1 MTDLWA
7 GRRETARRAAEPLAV
22 RMRPRSL
29 DELIGQSHILG
40 EGKLL
45 RRMLR
50 AEVITSLIV
59 HGPPGTGKTTLAG
72 LVANHT
78 KRHFVAENAASVG
91 VKRIREVVD
100 EATRRLE
107 LEGRRTILFL
117 DEIHRFTRS
126 QQDVLLADVEKGIVT
141 LIGATTENPL
151 FSCNS
156 ALVSRSTL
164 FRLEPLTEAE
174 IVEVLRRA
182 IADNER
188 GYGRLDLRVTD
199 EALGVWATKSDGDA
213 RRALNALEVAVL
225 STTHGG
231 RDGVSGVD
239 SRRDSGAGHRAMV
252 EGQTGHPTR
261 TQGTTSTGD
270 PLGEG
275 TQQVVSGILI
285 DREVAEASIQQ
296 KAAVYDGT
304 GDEHYDSI
312 SAMIKSVRG
321 SDPDAAVY
329 WIARMLE
336 AGEDPRFIARRLA
349 ILASEDIGNADP
361 QGIMLAQAA
370 WMMVERIGMP
380 EARITLSQCATY
392 LALAPKSNAA
402 YLAIDAALKD
412 VREGRT
418 VAVPLHLRDP
428 NTSPIDDGVRMRDRD
443 GERYAYSHRS
453 EHRVDGLPVTGQ
465 DYLGVRAR
473 YYEPID
479 AGFEREMAERLAK
492 VRALRAQLAGRPDT
506 AQSGHKAGRAGPEHA
521 DTSGL

>member
-29 DELIGQSHILG
+29 DELVGQTHILG

-45 RRMLR
+45 RRMLQ

-72 LVANHT
+72 LIAKHT

-107 LEGRRTILFL
+107 LESRRTILFL

-164 FRLEPLTEAE
+164 FRLEPLSEDE

-182 IADNER
+182 IGDNER
-188 GYGRLDLRVTD
+188 GYGALELHMTE
-199 EALGVWATKSDGDA
+199 EAFGVWAVKSDGDA
-213 RRALNALEVAVL
+213 RRALNALEVAV
-225 STTHGG
+225 
-231 RDGVSGVD
+231 VSQRHSNETPAEIV
-239 SRRDSGAGHRAMV
+239 
-252 EGQTGHPTR
+252 
-261 TQGTTSTGD
+261 
-270 PLGEG
+270 
-275 TQQVVSGILI
+275 I

-304 GDEHYDSI
+304 GDEHYDAI

-361 QGIMLAQAA
+361 RGIMVAQAA

-428 NTSPIDDGVRMRDRD
+428 NTSPIDNGVRMRDRD
-443 GERYAYSHRS
+443 GERYAYSHGS

-465 DYLGVRAR
+465 DYLGVKAR

-479 AGFEREMAERLAK
+479 AGFERVMAERLAR
-492 VRALRAQLAGRPDT
+492 VRALRAALAGGQSADKAGPADTERADT
-506 AQSGHKAGRAGPEHA
+506 A
-521 DTSGL
+521 GL